1 MIRRTFFLAV
11 VAVMAGTAQSQRA
24 APNPGMAQGAQP
36 TPPTNVYVVSGY
48 YGTGVYVVPSGGMV
62 APPGTVGISVANQGI
77 SMNTPI
83 EGGVESTLGPRPVIY
98 GTPAYGPN
106 YPPPYSGEAAA
117 ETSGRPINDMAPSY
131 AGGPAAPAAP
141 PVSLGEV
148 AAQYKTNRS
157 LSARSF
163 TNADAERLANRISI
177 GGTSVTVN
185 AAPVAPVTPVE
196 APKTEPPPPP
206 PPRSSTESQPAATA
220 PPVAPQPPPEQP
232 AERQSIDQLPATST
246 FLPILG
252 LAGILSG
259 GIGLLVRKKSK

>member
-1 MIRRTFFLAV
+1 MIRRTFLVAV
-11 VAVMAGTAQSQRA
+11 LAVMAGIAQSQQA
-24 APNPGMAQGAQP
+24 APNPGMVQGAQA

-106 YPPPYSGEAAA
+106 YPPPYSSEAAV

-131 AGGPAAPAAP
+131 AGGAAAPAAP
-141 PVSLGEV
+141 PMSLGEV

-157 LSARSF
+157 PSARSF
-163 TNADAERLANRISI
+163 TNTDAERLANRITI

-196 APKTEPPPPP
+196 APKTEPPPQ
-206 PPRSSTESQPAATA
+206 SATENQPAATA
-220 PPVAPQPPPEQP
+220 PPAPQPRPEQP

-246 FLPILG
+246 LLPILG